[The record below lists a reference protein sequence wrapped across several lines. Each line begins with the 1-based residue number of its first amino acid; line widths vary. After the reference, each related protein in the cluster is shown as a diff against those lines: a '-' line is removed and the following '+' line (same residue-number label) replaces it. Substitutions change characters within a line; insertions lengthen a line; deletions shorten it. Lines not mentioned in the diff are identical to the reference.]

1 MYYLRNVLA
10 LTNSPYPCVSE
21 CGRKELFISVTNL
34 SAAQSARTAS
44 ARAFVHSLNILIK
57 YARMYGYDHKR
68 TEAQF
73 ETTWNELQQGLPVT
87 DAGFLLGV
95 SDNKLLLDGIP
106 LEAGNAERSFAT
118 LLTTA
123 GLASLHFSKD
133 VTVEDFTRLVRAFT
147 IAGSKATDVAKQIK
161 EALGAGKQNSTIKIN
176 EVKFVAADP
185 LTGDVSIAA
194 QIAAQTLG
202 PEFKQW
208 LNDPQKL
215 LQLIAAAEG
224 ASSSGGQGAAPGV
237 PMVPLG
243 SVPNFGGPGG
253 TGAGSGT
260 GASGGGGTGGGF
272 GGSFGFGGGGGTGS
286 GTGSGGPGG
295 SGSGTGAAAG
305 PAPAWTGVVPL
316 QEQEVIQAIRL
327 LTRFGQVQHDPAV
340 KEEDLQKDINDAAPN
355 TRLSLQ
361 QLLGSLAARA
371 TQDTDDTPLL
381 MKAAEHMAIR
391 FALERYQR
399 GEVKVNAV
407 HQMMEHMSRQMDSL
421 RQILRM
427 QEEKMSKAGILV
439 ESHADILD
447 RMFWAEVPE
456 SGKKSVLM
464 SHEAP
469 CVPPRNVRQFVE
481 QLLERDD
488 TQSAS
493 EILNNYSSCLS
504 AKDTDPRRK
513 AAIGLSQLADLY
525 ARLGGQPMAQA
536 VRKVSEQIITEKDA
550 ELQSL
555 MSAAFVR
562 LSQEASAAKNYA
574 ALNEVCAGMEMVS
587 VQRPVLMSDL
597 RPRVG
602 VENRLPEFIEEAL
615 RSDQIPPDLLS
626 VLRRTCQSGAEHM
639 ADRFFRCMRRDECDR
654 MIELVK
660 SLGSA
665 ILTQLREIL
674 RTGQSRQASSVV
686 GLVSRLD
693 VGTLLELLP
702 ARLPE
707 WNRFYHD
714 VAVRQI
720 AYGAAPDRGR
730 TLLELSEVLD
740 PLVLPEALDEIGMS
754 GDITAAG
761 PLIAMARP
769 GEAASRSPFV
779 QLKAIESL
787 GRLKDVESVNTLRE
801 ILEAKKTFGHIH
813 HKELRIAAAQA
824 LSKIDPRYSSQ
835 VMSDSG
841 FEPAE
846 LAIAPLDAAPAC
858 PWVRQRRYERMV
870 LAKTVSATIGSSW
883 GKSKIMIR
891 ELSLGGGMGTKEDNL
906 RIGSEADLEISVG
919 MRSKIRAHVLLR
931 RARVNEVGFEIVNTD
946 LESRY
951 RLRRLLVDALNH
963 APQNKGQE
971 WGGERKV

>member
-1 MYYLRNVLA
+1 MRLKPTY
-10 LTNSPYPCVSE
+10 E
-21 CGRKELFISVTNL
+21 ELDISVPNT
-34 SAAQSARTAS
+34 SQGARAAS

-68 TEAQF
+68 TEMQF
-73 ETTWNELQQGLPVT
+73 ETTWNELRQGLPT
-87 DAGFLLGV
+87 TGDQGFLLGV

-106 LEAGNAERSFAT
+106 LETGNSERSFAT
-118 LLTTA
+118 LLSTA
-123 GLASLHFSKD
+123 GLASLHFSRD
-133 VTVEDFTRLVRAFT
+133 VTEEDFVRLVRAFT
-147 IAGSKATDVAKQIK
+147 VAGSKAQDVSKQIK
-161 EALGAGKQNSTIKIN
+161 AALGANKPGSTIRIN

-202 PEFKQW
+202 PEFRQW

-224 ASSSGGQGAAPGV
+224 AHAGGGQVSPGGV

-243 SVPNFGGPGG
+243 SVPNALPG
-253 TGAGSGT
+253 TGKGRWVSDDAAGGAAT
-260 GASGGGGTGGGF
+260 GA
-272 GGSFGFGGGGGTGS
+272 
-286 GTGSGGPGG
+286 
-295 SGSGTGAAAG
+295 
-305 PAPAWTGVVPL
+305 APAWTGGMVPL

-327 LTRFGQVQHDPAV
+327 LTRFGQVQTDPGG
-340 KEEDLQKDINDAAPN
+340 KEEDLQKELTETDPN
-355 TRLSLQ
+355 TRLNLQ
-361 QLLGSLAARA
+361 QLLGSLAAKA
-371 TQDTDDTPLL
+371 TTADEEDTPLL

-391 FALERYQR
+391 FALERYSK

-421 RQILRM
+421 RQILKL

-456 SGKKSVLM
+456 SGKKSVLL

-469 CVPPRNVRQFVE
+469 CVPPRNLRQFVE
-481 QLLERDD
+481 VLLDRDE
-488 TQSAS
+488 QQGAA
-493 EILNNYSSCLS
+493 EILNNYSSCLG
-504 AKDTDPRRK
+504 AKEAEPRRRT
-513 AAIGLSQLADLY
+513 AIGLSQLADLY
-525 ARLGGQPMAQA
+525 ARLGGEPMGQA
-536 VRKVSEQIITEKDA
+536 IRKLAEHLIHEKDA

-555 MSAAFVR
+555 FSAAFVR
-562 LSQEASAAKNYA
+562 LSQEASSAKNYGA
-574 ALNEVCAGMEMVS
+574 VNEVCAGMELIS
-587 VQRPVLMSDL
+587 IERPVLMSDL

-602 VENRLPEFIEEAL
+602 VENRLPEFIEEAIHM
-615 RSDQIPPDLLS
+615 DPIPADLLA
-626 VLRRTCQSGAEHM
+626 VLRRTSQSGAEHL

-660 SLGSA
+660 ELGSP
-665 ILTQLREIL
+665 ILLQLREIL
-674 RTGQSRQASSVV
+674 RTGQPRQASGVV

-714 VAVRQI
+714 MVVRQI
-720 AYGAAPDRGR
+720 AFGAAPDRGR
-730 TLLELSEVLD
+730 TLLELAEILD
-740 PLVLPEALDEIGMS
+740 PLVLAEAVDEIGMS
-754 GDITAAG
+754 GDLTTIP

-769 GEAASRSPFV
+769 GDTASRSAFL

-787 GRLKDVESVNTLRE
+787 GRLKDAEAVATLRE
-801 ILEAKKTFGHIH
+801 ILETKKTFGFAH
-813 HKELRIAAAQA
+813 HRELRIAAAQA
-824 LSKIDPRYSSQ
+824 LAKTDPRYSSQ

-841 FEPAE
+841 LEPAE
-846 LAIAPLDAAPAC
+846 LAIAPLDTAPAC

-870 LAKTVSATIGSSW
+870 LARTVYGVLGSSW
-883 GKSKIMIR
+883 GKSRIQIR

-931 RARVNEVGFEIVNTD
+931 RARVNEVGFEIVSTD

-963 APQNKGQE
+963 APQNKEQE
-971 WGGERKV
+971 WSGERKI

>member
-1 MYYLRNVLA
+1 
-10 LTNSPYPCVSE
+10 
-21 CGRKELFISVTNL
+21 
-34 SAAQSARTAS
+34 
-44 ARAFVHSLNILIK
+44 
-57 YARMYGYDHKR
+57 MYGYDHKR

-73 ETTWNELQQGLPVT
+73 ETTWNELANALP
-87 DAGFLLGV
+87 AGGFLLGV

-106 LEAGNAERSFAT
+106 LESGQAEKSFAT

-123 GLASLHFSKD
+123 GLASLHFSKE
-133 VTVEDFTRLVRAFT
+133 VTEEDFVRLVRAFT
-147 IAGSKATDVAKQIK
+147 VAGSKATDVAKQIK
-161 EALGAGKQNSTIKIN
+161 EALGSNKQGSIKIN

-224 ASSSGGQGAAPGV
+224 ANSGGGKVSDGT

-243 SVPNFGGPGG
+243 SVPNIPPGKEGGGG
-253 TGAGSGT
+253 TGAG
-260 GASGGGGTGGGF
+260 GGGW
-272 GGSFGFGGGGGTGS
+272 FGGGGGTG
-286 GTGSGGPGG
+286 TGGGAGVGGGAWSGGGG
-295 SGSGTGAAAG
+295 GTGAGGGIAG
-305 PAPAWTGVVPL
+305 VRGGGTGRRTGTGVGTAGTGAAPAWTGGMVPL

-327 LTRFGQVQHDPAV
+327 LTRFGQVQHDPSI
-340 KEEDLQKDINDAAPN
+340 KEEELQQEISKTDPN

-371 TQDTDDTPLL
+371 ASGEEEDTPLL

-391 FALERYQR
+391 FALERYQK

-421 RQILRM
+421 RQILKI
-427 QEEKMSKAGILV
+427 QEEKMNKAGILV

-456 SGKKSVLM
+456 AGKKSVLL

-469 CVPPRNVRQFVE
+469 CVPPRNLRQFVE
-481 QLLERDD
+481 TLLERDD
-488 TQSAS
+488 KQLAS
-493 EILNNYSSCLS
+493 DILNNYSGCLS
-504 AKDTDPRRK
+504 AKDVEPRRRT
-513 AAIGLSQLADLY
+513 AIGLSQIADLY

-536 VRKVSEQIITEKDA
+536 VRKLSEQIIAEKDT
-550 ELQSL
+550 EMQSL
-555 MSAAFVR
+555 LSAAFVR
-562 LSQEASAAKNYA
+562 LSQESSAAKNYA
-574 ALNEVCAGMEMVS
+574 AINEVCAGMELIS
-587 VQRPVLMSDL
+587 VERPVVMSDL

-602 VENRLPEFIEEAL
+602 VENRLPEFIEEAIIL
-615 RSDQIPPDLLS
+615 EPVPADLLA
-626 VLRRTCQSGAEHM
+626 VLRRTSQAGAEHL
-639 ADRFFRCMRRDECDR
+639 ADRFFRCMRRDECDH

-660 SLGSA
+660 ELGSPV
-665 ILTQLREIL
+665 LLQLREIL
-674 RTGQSRQASSVV
+674 RTGQPRQASCGV
-686 GLVSRLD
+686 GLISRLD

-714 VAVRQI
+714 IVVRQI
-720 AYGAAPDRGR
+720 AYGNAADRGR
-730 TLLELSEVLD
+730 TLLELAEVLD
-740 PLVLPEALDEIGMS
+740 PLVLPEAVDEIGMS
-754 GDITAAG
+754 GDLTSVP

-769 GEAASRSPFV
+769 GDAASRSPYV
-779 QLKAIESL
+779 QLKAIESR
-787 GRLKDVESVNTLRE
+787 GRLKDAESVNTLRD
-801 ILEAKKTFGHIH
+801 ILEAKKTFGWAFHR
-813 HKELRIAAAQA
+813 ELRIAAAQA
-824 LSKIDPRYSSQ
+824 LSKTDPRYSSQ
-835 VMSDSG
+835 VMHDSG
-841 FEPAE
+841 LEAVE
-846 LAIAPLDAAPAC
+846 LAIAPLDMAPAC

-870 LAKTVSATIGSSW
+870 LAKTVSGTIGSSW
-883 GKSKIMIR
+883 GKSKITIR

-919 MRSKIRAHVLLR
+919 MRAKIRAHVLLR

-951 RLRRLLVDALNH
+951 KLRRLLVEALNA
-963 APQNKGQE
+963 APQNKGHE

>member
-1 MYYLRNVLA
+1 
-10 LTNSPYPCVSE
+10 
-21 CGRKELFISVTNL
+21 
-34 SAAQSARTAS
+34 
-44 ARAFVHSLNILIK
+44 
-57 YARMYGYDHKR
+57 MYGKDHKR
-68 TEAQF
+68 TESQF
-73 ETTWNELQQGLPVT
+73 EITWNELKNGLPSG
-87 DAGFLLGV
+87 GFLLGV

-106 LEAGNAERSFAT
+106 LESGQAEKSFAT

-123 GLASLHFSKD
+123 GLASLHFSTD
-133 VTVEDFTRLVRAFT
+133 VTEEDFVRLVHAFT
-147 IAGSKATDVAKQIK
+147 VAGSKATDVAKQIK
-161 EALGAGKQNSTIKIN
+161 EALGVGKQGSSTIKIN

-224 ASSSGGQGAAPGV
+224 ASSGGGGQASPDGT

-243 SVPNFGGPGG
+243 SVPNLGRGQGGGAGAGKSAGAGPGGG
-253 TGAGSGT
+253 TGAGV
-260 GASGGGGTGGGF
+260 
-272 GGSFGFGGGGGTGS
+272 
-286 GTGSGGPGG
+286 
-295 SGSGTGAAAG
+295 
-305 PAPAWTGVVPL
+305 APAWTGGMVPL

-327 LTRFGQVQHDPAV
+327 LTRFGQVQQDPTI
-340 KEEDLQKDINDAAPN
+340 KEEDIQRELTETDPN
-355 TRLSLQ
+355 TRLNLQ
-361 QLLGSLAARA
+361 QLLGSLAAKAA
-371 TQDTDDTPLL
+371 TAEEEDTPLL

-391 FALERYQR
+391 FALERYQK

-421 RQILRM
+421 RSILKL

-456 SGKKSVLM
+456 AGKKSVLL

-469 CVPPRNVRQFVE
+469 CVPPRNLRQFVE
-481 QLLERDD
+481 LLLDRDD
-488 TQSAS
+488 KQMAGD
-493 EILNNYSSCLS
+493 ILNNYSSCLG
-504 AKDTDPRRK
+504 AKETEPRRRT
-513 AAIGLSQLADLY
+513 AIGLSQIADLY

-536 VRKVSEQIITEKDA
+536 VRKLSEQIIAEKDA
-550 ELQSL
+550 EMQSL
-555 MSAAFVR
+555 LSAAFVR
-562 LSQEASAAKNYA
+562 LSQESSAAKNYA
-574 ALNEVCAGMEMVS
+574 AVNEVCAGMELIS
-587 VQRPVLMSDL
+587 VERPVLMSDL
-597 RPRVG
+597 RARVG
-602 VENRLPEFIEEAL
+602 VENRLPEFIEEAIHMEPVPQ
-615 RSDQIPPDLLS
+615 DMLL
-626 VLRRTCQSGAEHM
+626 VLRRTSQSGAEHL

-660 SLGSA
+660 ELGSP
-665 ILTQLREIL
+665 ILLQLREIL
-674 RTGQSRQASSVV
+674 RTGQPRQASGAV

-702 ARLPE
+702 VRMPE

-714 VAVRQI
+714 IVVRQI

-730 TLLELSEVLD
+730 TLLELADILD
-740 PLVLPEALDEIGMS
+740 PLVLPEAVDEIGMS
-754 GDITAAG
+754 GDLTAAV

-769 GEAASRSPFV
+769 GEAASRSPYV

-787 GRLKDVESVNTLRE
+787 GRLRDAEAVATLRE
-801 ILEAKKTFGHIH
+801 IVEAKKTFGWVY

-824 LSKIDPRYSSQ
+824 LSKTDPRYSTQ

-841 FEPAE
+841 LEPAE
-846 LAIAPLDAAPAC
+846 LAIAPLDTAPAC
-858 PWVRQRRYERMV
+858 PWVRQRRYERLV
-870 LAKTVSATIGSSW
+870 LAKTVSGTIGSSW

-906 RIGSEADLEISVG
+906 RIGSEADLEIAMG

-931 RARVNEVGFEIVNTD
+931 RARVNEVGFEIVSTD

-951 RLRRLLVDALNH
+951 KLRRLLVEALNA
-963 APQNKGQE
+963 APKDKAQE

>member
-1 MYYLRNVLA
+1 
-10 LTNSPYPCVSE
+10 
-21 CGRKELFISVTNL
+21 
-34 SAAQSARTAS
+34 
-44 ARAFVHSLNILIK
+44 
-57 YARMYGYDHKR
+57 MYGYEHKR

-73 ETTWNELQQGLPVT
+73 ETTWSELQSALPSG
-87 DAGFLLGV
+87 GFLLGV

-106 LEAGNAERSFAT
+106 LESGQAEKSFAT

-133 VTVEDFTRLVRAFT
+133 VTEQDFVRLVRAFT
-147 IAGSKATDVAKQIK
+147 VAGSKATDVAKQIK
-161 EALGAGKQNSTIKIN
+161 EALGGSKSGSIKIN

-224 ASSSGGQGAAPGV
+224 ATSGGGKGTGDGT

-243 SVPNFGGPGG
+243 SIPNPPLGRGTGSGSGGPGS
-253 TGAGSGT
+253 GS
-260 GASGGGGTGGGF
+260 
-272 GGSFGFGGGGGTGS
+272 GGTGS
-286 GTGSGGPGG
+286 GTGT
-295 SGSGTGAAAG
+295 GTGA
-305 PAPAWTGVVPL
+305 APAWTGGMVPL

-327 LTRFGQVQHDPAV
+327 LTRFGQVQQDPSI
-340 KEEDLQKDINDAAPN
+340 KEEDLQKELSETDPN

-371 TQDTDDTPLL
+371 TSAEEEDTPLL

-391 FALERYQR
+391 FALERYSK

-421 RQILRM
+421 RQILKL

-456 SGKKSVLM
+456 AGKKSVLL

-469 CVPPRNVRQFVE
+469 CVPPRNLRQFVE
-481 QLLERDD
+481 MLLERDD
-488 TQSAS
+488 KQLAS
-493 EILNNYSSCLS
+493 DILNNYSSCLA
-504 AKDTDPRRK
+504 AKDVEPRRRT
-513 AAIGLSQLADLY
+513 AIGLSQIADLY
-525 ARLGGQPMAQA
+525 SRLGGQPMAHA
-536 VRKVSEQIITEKDA
+536 VRKLSEQIIAEKDS
-550 ELQSL
+550 EMQSL
-555 MSAAFVR
+555 LSAAFVR
-562 LSQEASAAKNYA
+562 LSQESSAAKNYA
-574 ALNEVCAGMEMVS
+574 AINEVCAGMELIS
-587 VQRPVLMSDL
+587 VERPVLMSDL

-602 VENRLPEFIEEAL
+602 VENRLPEFIEEAIHVE
-615 RSDQIPPDLLS
+615 QVPADLLA
-626 VLRRTCQSGAEHM
+626 VLRRTSQAGAEHL
-639 ADRFFRCMRRDECDR
+639 ADRFFRCMRRDECDH

-660 SLGSA
+660 NLGSPV
-665 ILTQLREIL
+665 LLQLREIL
-674 RTGQSRQASSVV
+674 RTGQPRQASGGV
-686 GLVSRLD
+686 GLISRLD

-702 ARLPE
+702 VRLPE

-714 VAVRQI
+714 IVVRQI

-730 TLLELSEVLD
+730 TLLELAEVLD
-740 PLVLPEALDEIGMS
+740 PIVLPEAVDEIGMS
-754 GDITAAG
+754 GDLSAVP
-761 PLIAMARP
+761 PLIAMAKP
-769 GEAASRSPFV
+769 GDAASRSPYV

-787 GRLKDVESVNTLRE
+787 GRLKDQESVAVLRD
-801 ILEAKKTFGHIH
+801 IVEAKKTFGWVYHR
-813 HKELRIAAAQA
+813 ELRIAAAQA
-824 LSKIDPRYSSQ
+824 LAKTDPRYSTQ

-841 FEPAE
+841 LEPAE
-846 LAIAPLDAAPAC
+846 LAIAPLDMAPAC
-858 PWVRQRRYERMV
+858 PWVRQRRYERLV
-870 LAKTVSATIGSSW
+870 LAKTVMGTIGSSW

-906 RIGSEADLEISVG
+906 RIGSEADLEISLG
-919 MRSKIRAHVLLR
+919 MRSKVRAHVLLR

-951 RLRRLLVDALNH
+951 KLRRLLVEALNSGTKT
-963 APQNKGQE
+963 KGTE
-971 WGGERKV
+971 WSGDRKL

>member
-1 MYYLRNVLA
+1 
-10 LTNSPYPCVSE
+10 
-21 CGRKELFISVTNL
+21 
-34 SAAQSARTAS
+34 
-44 ARAFVHSLNILIK
+44 
-57 YARMYGYDHKR
+57 MYGYSHKR

-73 ETTWNELQQGLPVT
+73 EVTWNELQQGLPT
-87 DAGFLLGV
+87 TGDSGFLLGV

-106 LEAGNAERSFAT
+106 LETGNSERSFAQ
-118 LLTTA
+118 LLNTA

-147 IAGSKATDVAKQIK
+147 VAGSKSQDISKAIK
-161 EALGAGKQNSTIKIN
+161 EALGGGTGKLGSTIKVN

-224 ASSSGGQGAAPGV
+224 ANAGGGQGAAGGV

-243 SVPNFGGPGG
+243 SAPNPVPGQTFVPGAGAG
-253 TGAGSGT
+253 TGTGT
-260 GASGGGGTGGGF
+260 GTGV
-272 GGSFGFGGGGGTGS
+272 
-286 GTGSGGPGG
+286 
-295 SGSGTGAAAG
+295 
-305 PAPAWTGVVPL
+305 APAWTGGMVPL

-327 LTRFGQVQHDPAV
+327 LTRFGQVQTDPNV
-340 KEEDLQKDINDAAPN
+340 KEEDIQKEVTETDPN
-355 TRLSLQ
+355 TRLNLQ
-361 QLLGSLAARA
+361 QLLGSLAAKA
-371 TQDTDDTPLL
+371 TTAEEEDTPLL

-391 FALERYQR
+391 FALERYQK

-421 RQILRM
+421 RSILKL
-427 QEEKMSKAGILV
+427 QEDKMSKAGILV

-469 CVPPRNVRQFVE
+469 CVPPRNLRQFVE
-481 QLLERDD
+481 VLLERDD
-488 TQSAS
+488 KQSAAD
-493 EILNNYSSCLS
+493 ILNNYSSCLG
-504 AKDTDPRRK
+504 AKEAEPRRRT
-513 AAIGLSQLADLY
+513 AIGLSQLADLY
-525 ARLGGQPMAQA
+525 ARLGGQPMGQA
-536 VRKVSEQIITEKDA
+536 VRKLSEQLIAEKDP

-555 MSAAFVR
+555 FSAAFVR

-574 ALNEVCAGMEMVS
+574 AVNEVCAGIELVS
-587 VQRPVLMSDL
+587 VERPVLMADL

-615 RSDQIPPDLLS
+615 HQNPLPPDLLS
-626 VLRRTCQSGAEHM
+626 VLRRTCHAGAEHL
-639 ADRFFRCMRRDECDR
+639 ADRFFRCMRRDECDS

-660 SLGSA
+660 ELGTPVLA
-665 ILTQLREIL
+665 QLREIL
-674 RTGQSRQASSVV
+674 RTGQPRQASGAV

-702 ARLPE
+702 VRLPE

-714 VAVRQI
+714 VVVRQI
-720 AYGAAPDRGR
+720 AYGAAGDRGR
-730 TLLELSEVLD
+730 TLLELAEVLD
-740 PLVLPEALDEIGMS
+740 PLVLPEAVDEIGMS
-754 GDITAAG
+754 GDMTSTP

-769 GEAASRSPFV
+769 GEAASRSPFI

-787 GRLKDVESVNTLRE
+787 GRLKDAESVATLRE
-801 ILEAKKTFGHIH
+801 ILEAKKTFGWVYHR
-813 HKELRIAAAQA
+813 ELRIAAAQA
-824 LSKIDPRYSSQ
+824 LSKTDPRYSSQ
-835 VMSDSG
+835 VLSDSG
-841 FEPAE
+841 LEPAE
-846 LAIAPLDAAPAC
+846 LAIAPLDMAPAC

-870 LAKTVSATIGSSW
+870 LAKTVLATIGSSW
-883 GKSKIMIR
+883 GKSKIQIR

-906 RIGSEADLEISVG
+906 RIGSEADLEISLG

-951 RLRRLLVDALNH
+951 RLRRLLVEALNH
-963 APQNKGQE
+963 APKDKGQD
-971 WGGERKV
+971 WGGDRKV

>member
-1 MYYLRNVLA
+1 
-10 LTNSPYPCVSE
+10 
-21 CGRKELFISVTNL
+21 
-34 SAAQSARTAS
+34 
-44 ARAFVHSLNILIK
+44 VHSLNILIK
-57 YARMYGYDHKR
+57 YARMYGYAHKR
-68 TEAQF
+68 TEGQF
-73 ETTWNELQQGLPVT
+73 ETTWNELKQGLPT
-87 DAGFLLGV
+87 TGDAGFLLGV

-106 LEAGNAERSFAT
+106 LETGNSERSFAT

-133 VTVEDFTRLVRAFT
+133 VTEEDFVRLVRAFT
-147 IAGSKATDVAKQIK
+147 VAGSKAQDVSKQIK
-161 EALGAGKQNSTIKIN
+161 EALGANKPGSTIRIN

-224 ASSSGGQGAAPGV
+224 ANASGGGQGAAGGV

-243 SVPNFGGPGG
+243 SVPNAPK
-253 TGAGSGT
+253 GAGA
-260 GASGGGGTGGGF
+260 AS
-272 GGSFGFGGGGGTGS
+272 
-286 GTGSGGPGG
+286 
-295 SGSGTGAAAG
+295 GAAAG
-305 PAPAWTGVVPL
+305 AAPAWTGGMVPL
-316 QEQEVIQAIRL
+316 QEEEVVQAIRL
-327 LTRFGQVQHDPAV
+327 LTRFGQAQNDPGV
-340 KEEDLQKDINDAAPN
+340 KEEDLQKELTETDPN
-355 TRLSLQ
+355 TRLNLQ
-361 QLLGSLAARA
+361 QLLGSLAAKA
-371 TQDTDDTPLL
+371 TTAEEEDTPLL

-391 FALERYQR
+391 FALERYSK

-421 RQILRM
+421 RQILKL

-469 CVPPRNVRQFVE
+469 CVPPRNLRQFVE
-481 QLLERDD
+481 VLLERDD
-488 TQSAS
+488 KAGAA
-493 EILNNYSSCLS
+493 EILNNYSSCLG
-504 AKDTDPRRK
+504 AKEIESRRRT
-513 AAIGLSQLADLY
+513 AIGLSQLADLY
-525 ARLGGQPMAQA
+525 SRLGGEPMGQA
-536 VRKVSEQIITEKDA
+536 IRKLSEHLVHEKEA

-555 MSAAFVR
+555 FSAAFVR
-562 LSQEASAAKNYA
+562 LSQEASSAKNYGA
-574 ALNEVCAGMEMVS
+574 VNEVCAGMELISME
-587 VQRPVLMSDL
+587 RPVLMSDL

-602 VENRLPEFIEEAL
+602 VENRLPEFIEEAIHL
-615 RSDQIPPDLLS
+615 ETVPPDMLS
-626 VLRRTCQSGAEHM
+626 VLRRTSQSGAEHL

-660 SLGSA
+660 QLGSPV
-665 ILTQLREIL
+665 LLQLREIL
-674 RTGQSRQASSVV
+674 RTGQPRQASGAV

-714 VAVRQI
+714 IVVRQI
-720 AYGAAPDRGR
+720 AYGAAADRGR
-730 TLLELSEVLD
+730 TLLELAEILD
-740 PLVLPEALDEIGMS
+740 GLVLPEAVDEIGMS
-754 GDITAAG
+754 GDMTASQ
-761 PLIAMARP
+761 PLIAMARS
-769 GEAASRSPFV
+769 GEAASRSPYV

-787 GRLKDVESVNTLRE
+787 GRLKDAEAVATLRE
-801 ILEAKKTFGHIH
+801 ILESKKTFGWVH
-813 HKELRIAAAQA
+813 HRELRIAAAQA
-824 LSKIDPRYSSQ
+824 LAKTDPRYSSQ
-835 VMSDSG
+835 VLSDNG
-841 FEPAE
+841 LEPGE
-846 LAIAPLDAAPAC
+846 LAIAPLDMAPAC
-858 PWVRQRRYERMV
+858 PWVRQRRYERLV
-870 LAKTVSATIGSSW
+870 LAKTVYGMLGSSW
-883 GKSKIMIR
+883 GKSRIQIR

-906 RIGSEADLEISVG
+906 RIGSEADLEISLG

-963 APQNKGQE
+963 APQNKDQE
-971 WGGERKV
+971 WSGERKI